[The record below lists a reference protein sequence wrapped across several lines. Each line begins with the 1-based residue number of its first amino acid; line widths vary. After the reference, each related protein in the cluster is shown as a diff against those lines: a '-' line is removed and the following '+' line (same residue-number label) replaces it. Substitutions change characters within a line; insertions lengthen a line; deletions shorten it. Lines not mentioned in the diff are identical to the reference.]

1 MILIKEMIFHLF
13 FFVIFMYM
21 EGKIH
26 RVTYNIGKQE
36 AELHLSDGTTKTVPM
51 TEEEW
56 KNVIQGN
63 IIENLKKYL
72 NE

>member
-1 MILIKEMIFHLF
+1 
-13 FFVIFMYM
+13 MYM

-36 AELHLSDGTTKTVPM
+36 AELHLSDGTIKTIPM